1 MNENMLEKYMEIRKQ
16 KRPVERPFEIFIRDW
31 IKNHRGVDIGLHETE
46 YEQLNHG
53 ESEAGVEIKHDYKYQ
68 ITGNLF
74 IEVEE
79 LTSRGEW
86 IRSGICKED
95 NALWYLI
102 GDRNE
107 FWLFNKEN
115 LFMESLC
122 KEQICGFL
130 NKEFKDKN
138 FPTSKGF
145 LLFTS
150 EANEI
155 CVRHIII

>member
-1 MNENMLEKYMEIRKQ
+1 MNENMLEKYVRARKQ
-16 KRPVERPFEIFIRDW
+16 KRPAERPFEIFIRDW
-31 IKNHRGVDIGLHETE
+31 IKDNRGIDIGLHETE
-46 YEQLNHG
+46 YKQLKIG
-53 ESEAGVEIKHDYKYQ
+53 ESERGIEIKHDYKFPK
-68 ITGNLF
+68 TERLF
-74 IEVEE
+74 IETEE
-79 LTSRGEW
+79 LTSQGEW
-86 IRSGICKED
+86 IQSGVCKED

-107 FWLFNKEN
+107 FWLFNKRN

-122 KEQICGFL
+122 KEQIYGYL

-145 LLFTS
+145 LLFIS

-155 CVRHIII
+155 CVRHIIT